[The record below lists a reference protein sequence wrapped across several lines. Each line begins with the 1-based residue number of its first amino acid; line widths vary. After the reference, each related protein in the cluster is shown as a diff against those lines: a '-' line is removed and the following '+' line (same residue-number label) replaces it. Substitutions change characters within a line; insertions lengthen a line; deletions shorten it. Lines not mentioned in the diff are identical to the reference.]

1 MFSINYTKSMQE
13 PVAGKVDHTGDSHQK
28 LVSSLNRGGLWSIT
42 GPAQKIFFKTE
53 ADRGSLH
60 QMLI

>member
-1 MFSINYTKSMQE
+1 MQE